1 MSVSDTGLA
10 PTPGPDHEGPES
22 ESSPSAPEPRDPQLS
37 HVERRVAWRAS
48 DERRRMFRNGVWVLL
63 VGLAVA
69 IGLAIL
75 IAKADYGQHA
85 NGATY
90 LNYAGYGAAGWVLF
104 AVAVSGWLYT
114 SYRQQFADRRL
125 LEAVRSDVMQ
135 AEEDAIVDGEVDFVR
150 LWRATQRR
158 IDLYHE
164 IATRQAK
171 DSFRYGQG
179 AAGVGFGVI
188 VIAGI
193 IALFART
200 SAASVAAA
208 ITGVAGG
215 GLGAYIGATFMR
227 SQDVASA
234 QLRDYFR
241 QPLELSKFL
250 AAERLVR
257 SLDAGDRPAAVA
269 RIVDGIVVPGT
280 TSDYGP

>member
-1 MSVSDTGLA
+1 M
-10 PTPGPDHEGPES
+10 
-22 ESSPSAPEPRDPQLS
+22 
-37 HVERRVAWRAS
+37 
-48 DERRRMFRNGVWVLL
+48 
-63 VGLAVA
+63 
-69 IGLAIL
+69 AIL
-75 IAKADYGQHA
+75 IAKADYGLYA

-90 LNYAGYGAAGWVLF
+90 FDYAGYGLAGWFPF
-104 AVAVSGWLYT
+104 AVLVSFWLYT

-125 LEAVRSDVMQ
+125 LEAVRGDVMR

-158 IDLYHE
+158 IDLYHD

-171 DSFRYGQG
+171 DSFRYGQW

-188 VIAGI
+188 VIAGV
-193 IALFART
+193 IALFARS
-200 SAASVAAA
+200 SAASVGAA

-257 SLDAGDRPAAVA
+257 SLDPADRPAAVA
-269 RIVDGIVVPGT
+269 HIVEGVVMPGT
-280 TSDYGP
+280 TTDHQP